1 MIKSP
6 TAFTVGQYISGFAEF
21 LINIGDSFT
30 LTDGIF
36 TAPRNGNYEFS
47 ASLYHRGDGGHCLA
61 VVRNSEQVLRFQDA
75 PTPKYIDFTLTF
87 NWIMKLQRGD
97 KIQLQVKA
105 GSFYCDNGNANCI
118 FNGKI
123 L

>member
-1 MIKSP
+1 MP
-6 TAFTVGQYISGFAEF
+6 DTHFTAGQYITGFKEF

-47 ASLYHRGDGGHCLA
+47 ASLYHYYDGLNVLA
-61 VVRNSEQVLRFQDA
+61 VVRNSEQVVKFQNSQYA
-75 PTPKYIDFTLTF
+75 TLTF

-97 KIQLQVKA
+97 KIQLQVVA
-105 GSFYCDNGNANCI
+105 GYLYCDNVNANCI